1 MISCNEVPFGVGALT
16 VQVAATQNIMI
27 KKKNLKFM
35 RLSIMSFN
43 YIIEANKKGDNQF
56 NILNSQVK
64 L

>member
-1 MISCNEVPFGVGALT
+1 MISCNKVPFGVGALT
-16 VQVAATQNIMI
+16 AQVAATQNIMI